1 MKEKNLEKTYTRFV
15 LSVAN
20 QYKDRGLSVKDLI
33 AAGEDGLRTAA
44 KRYDTK
50 ANYEFIAYAVWWI
63 RQSIIQ
69 TIAEH
74 EKTKWR
80 INC

>member
-33 AAGEDGLRTAA
+33 AAGEDGL
-44 KRYDTK
+44 
-50 ANYEFIAYAVWWI
+50 
-63 RQSIIQ
+63 
-69 TIAEH
+69 
-74 EKTKWR
+74 
-80 INC
+80 

>member
-1 MKEKNLEKTYTRFV
+1 MKEKNLEKTYARFV

-20 QYKDRGLSVKDLI
+20 QYKDRGLSVKELI
-33 AAGEDGLRTAA
+33 TAGEEGLRKAA

-50 ANYEFIAYAVWWI
+50 ADYKFVAYAVWWI

-69 TIAEH
+69 AIAEH
-74 EKTKWR
+74 EKTK
-80 INC
+80 